1 MAIKRTNRRQRRCSI
16 ALHCSGLS
24 WRAVAVNRGQA
35 YQPLRVP
42 YIDML
47 PTPSTSHV
55 NHDHIYEPAEDSYL
69 LLDTL
74 ASSTETKFLKDRFA
88 PATAS
93 PLVLEV
99 GTGSGVVLAF
109 VTAHA
114 DSIFGRADIATIGT
128 DVNPFACEATAET
141 VRVAVT
147 EQAKAGKIPG
157 HFCDCINGDL
167 STALKHGSV
176 DVLIFNPPYVPTE
189 ALPQSRPDMGSLDK
203 SAPLADFERD
213 SRLLALSYAG
223 GADGMETTDRLL
235 GQLPDVLSKRG
246 VAYVLLCKQ
255 NRPEAVLK
263 RIRDEPGGWNAE
275 VVGTSGQKAGWE
287 RLCILRIWRP

>member
-1 MAIKRTNRRQRRCSI
+1 MN
-16 ALHCSGLS
+16 
-24 WRAVAVNRGQA
+24 
-35 YQPLRVP
+35 
-42 YIDML
+42 YIVML

-55 NHDHIYEPAEDSYL
+55 NYDRIYEPAEDSYL

-74 ASSTETKFLKDRFA
+74 ASSTEKGFLQDRCD

-114 DSIFGRADIATIGT
+114 EVIFGRADITTLGT

-141 VRVAVT
+141 VRVAAT
-147 EQAKAGKIPG
+147 GQGMAGRTPG
-157 HFCDCINGDL
+157 HFCGCINGDL

-189 ALPQSRPDMGSLDK
+189 ALPEARSNQEPLDGS
-203 SAPLADFERD
+203 AFQAAFERD
-213 SRLLALSYAG
+213 SHLLALSYAG
-223 GADGMETTDRLL
+223 GADGMETTKKLL

-255 NRPEAVLK
+255 NRPEDVLK
-263 RIRDEPGGWNAE
+263 RIREGPGGWNAK
-275 VVGTSGQKAGWE
+275 VVGTSGQQAGWE